1 MGHPLIHAIVVIC
14 AIIIPGGLVLYFIWA
29 ANKRKKK
36 KSQVPSRLAIV
47 ARNDFLDMFPPESLR
62 AKSRRRQLEKA
73 RRIRKFGRKGPPST

>member
-29 ANKRKKK
+29 ASKRKRKK
-36 KSQVPSRLAIV
+36 SQGPSRLAIK

-73 RRIRKFGRKGPPST
+73 RRMRKFGRKVPPST

>member
-36 KSQVPSRLAIV
+36 NSQEPSQLAID
-47 ARNDFLDMFPPESLR
+47 ARNEFLEMFPPESLR

-73 RRIRKFGRKGPPST
+73 RRMRKFRRRIPPST